1 MHSCVL
7 VEGRVL
13 VDCGADWLSKFE
25 AFEPEAIV
33 LTHAHPDHAGG
44 LKHGAPCKV
53 YATTETWDRLKRY
66 PVRQRSTICPR
77 RPFSIADCM
86 FEAFT
91 VEHSLIAPAVGYRI
105 TRGAVSVFYVPDL
118 VKIHQRHEAMSSI
131 ALYIGDGASITRPL
145 LRRRADTTIGHASV
159 RDQLNWCHEEGV
171 QQAVITHCGSQI
183 VKTEPGAVAM
193 RIGELGSERGVHVVA
208 AHDGLEINVSSKDI
222 RFAA

>member
-1 MHSCVL
+1 M
-7 VEGRVL
+7 
-13 VDCGADWLSKFE
+13 
-25 AFEPEAIV
+25 
-33 LTHAHPDHAGG
+33 
-44 LKHGAPCKV
+44 
-53 YATTETWDRLKRY
+53 
-66 PVRQRSTICPR
+66 
-77 RPFSIADCM
+77 
-86 FEAFT
+86 
-91 VEHSLIAPAVGYRI
+91 
-105 TRGAVSVFYVPDL
+105 
-118 VKIHQRHEAMSSI
+118 HQRHQARSAI

-145 LRRRADTTIGHASV
+145 LRRRANTTIGHASV

>member
-1 MHSCVL
+1 MQSVC
-7 VEGRVL
+7 
-13 VDCGADWLSKFE
+13 
-25 AFEPEAIV
+25 
-33 LTHAHPDHAGG
+33 
-44 LKHGAPCKV
+44 
-53 YATTETWDRLKRY
+53 TTETWDRLKRY
-66 PVRQRSTICPR
+66 PVRQRSTISPR

-86 FEAFT
+86 LEAFT
-91 VEHSLIAPAVGYRI
+91 VEHSLIAPAVAYRI
-105 TRGAVSVFYVPDL
+105 TRDAISVFYVQDL
-118 VKIHQRHEAMSSI
+118 VKIHQRHETMSSI

-145 LRRRADTTIGHASV
+145 LRRRANTTIGHASV